1 MAGSY
6 RHVTNSDGT
15 FRGFD
20 LVENGGDAAET
31 IDEMWKMIDWLA
43 RRLNE
48 RAGSNPD
55 HRVQIYEAWLEG
67 YLRPLGNGNAD
78 NPRLASFE
86 RFWSDD

>member
-6 RHVTNSDGT
+6 RHVTNSDGS

-43 RRLNE
+43 RQLTPN
-48 RAGSNPD
+48 GHD
-55 HRVQIYEAWLEG
+55 HREAIHEAWLEG
-67 YLRPLGNGNAD
+67 YLRPLNNGNAD

-86 RFWSDD
+86 DFWYDD